1 MFYKLST
8 WEAPA
13 TQMQSMW
20 FLHLEVSQ
28 PKQNKRVTKKGIM
41 GVVVIV
47 QQLP

>member
-8 WEAPA
+8 WEACA
-13 TQMQSMW
+13 TQMQSKW

-28 PKQNKRVTKKGIM
+28 PKQNKRVKKKGIM
-41 GVVVIV
+41 GVVFIV